1 MRDAGFSQMMRG
13 RVDVKKLKF
22 SSAEL
27 RSLALQTHFSVEEVQ
42 ALYSG
47 FRLQAGERKP
57 LEGGLSAV
65 SLLGLFNL
73 SNACSFVF
81 ADRFVRLFWQHRTQD
96 RGIEVGFEEFV
107 RLLSI
112 WTRGTPHQRLT
123 LLFHIYDRG
132 NKGYIVKEDIVDI
145 MRSLFMCF
153 LKSGVASYD
162 WNSEEFKAK
171 VILERHSED
180 AVKEMAQEILSEW
193 ADAAIR
199 RFHTADSNKLLW
211 FSEFLQWII
220 HVPGVAE
227 SLCVPTDVW
236 TWLFQES

>member
-1 MRDAGFSQMMRG
+1 MMRG
-13 RVDVKKLKF
+13 RIDVKKLKF
-22 SSAEL
+22 STTEL

-42 ALYSG
+42 ALYS
-47 FRLQAGERKP
+47 GERKP

-96 RGIEVGFEEFV
+96 RGIEIGFEEFV

-123 LLFHIYDRG
+123 RKRIALFEANSLRKLIFCWMERRIVYW
-132 NKGYIVKEDIVDI
+132 YIVKEDIVDI

-171 VILERHSED
+171 
-180 AVKEMAQEILSEW
+180 MAQEILSEW

-236 TWLFQES
+236 TWLFQE